1 MFVFRSL
8 FQRSSVPPIAGTEK
22 DCLLLNGLF
31 LFGKIVLLSKF
42 SKGIVS
48 PYSHTFSC

>member
-1 MFVFRSL
+1 MSVFQSL
-8 FQRSSVPPIAGTEK
+8 FQRSSVPPIAGTEN